1 MKKSIERD
9 HPTFHH
15 LIQELQS
22 FDTISIVQACEELM
36 AEVRGRLQ
44 DGHHT

>member
-1 MKKSIERD
+1 MKKSIAD
-9 HPTFHH
+9 FHMTFQS
-15 LIQELQS
+15 LIRELQT
-22 FDTISIVQACEELM
+22 FDTISIVQACEELL